1 MQGAIIICL
10 SLLLDS
16 SWVSYYAKLVQIPN
30 NLLSNNLEKKKNQGF
45 CDLLT
50 TSNRLKYLLVR
61 ISAMA

>member
-10 SLLLDS
+10 PLLHS
-16 SWVSYYAKLVQIPN
+16 SSVSYYAKLVQIPN
-30 NLLSNNLEKKKNQGF
+30 NLLSSNLEKKKSQGF

-50 TSNRLKYLLVR
+50 TSNRLKNLLVR